1 MSIFEGENNRLIL
14 TSTYLNTD
22 SKTST
27 QQQLDLGKDGTA
39 DLIN

>member
-27 QQQLDLGKDGTA
+27 QQLDLGKDGTA